1 MAVVASPRQR
11 AERPRSALFEHRS
24 EAWLLAGIILVGAL
38 LRFTTLGV
46 QSFWF
51 DEATTWQI
59 VSHGLG
65 HVFSQVPRTE
75 STPPLYYVL
84 LWLWS
89 RVFGLSEAG
98 LRSLSAVFG
107 TATIVVMWAIG
118 RRLASER
125 AGLVAALLTATN
137 PFLVWYSQEARAYAL
152 LLVMSAVSLLALVR
166 VLASPSPRRVL
177 AWGVSCALA
186 LAAHYYAAVVIVP
199 EALWLAVALRRRGVL
214 TLQRIGLGVLPIV
227 VVGGAQLP
235 LMIHQNDGRAGYIA
249 NSGSLPYR
257 VVQLFKQDL
266 IGEGQPAKG
275 LLTAICAVAVVIGL
289 GLLLARARRD
299 ERTAALAP
307 LAIGLGGV
315 VVAIVVAKVGTDY
328 FNTRNL
334 LPTWPALLL
343 VVALG
348 LGASGAGRLG
358 ALGAAMLVAVG
369 VVCVVN
375 VDTNQRYQRL
385 NWRGAAHALGPATE
399 PRAIV
404 SDIHSSVELDPY
416 LRRLAPFPQ
425 GAAPLVRE
433 VDLVWLQRTSP
444 WGAIT
449 PITPAPL
456 PGFTLE
462 PTIRT
467 TSYVV
472 VRYRAATPTPEPYA
486 ALSRLYSPLR
496 RERRRRSALRRLLQR
511 PAGLLVQRRRLG
523 LLARRRS

>member
-11 AERPRSALFEHRS
+11 AERPRSALFEDRS

-98 LRSLSAVFG
+98 LRSFSALCG
-107 TATIVVMWAIG
+107 TATIAVVWAIG
-118 RRLASER
+118 RRLASPR
-125 AGLVAALLTATN
+125 AGLIAALLTATN
-137 PFLVWYSQEARAYAL
+137 PFLVWYSQEARAYSL
-152 LLVMSAVSLLALVR
+152 LLAMSAVSLLALVR

-199 EALWLAVALRRRGVL
+199 EALWLAIVLRRRGLLNLERVVL
-214 TLQRIGLGVLPIV
+214 GLAPII

-235 LMIHQNDGRAGYIA
+235 LMIHQNDGRASYIA

-275 LLTAICAVAVVIGL
+275 LLTAICSVAVVL
-289 GLLLARARRD
+289 GLALLLTRSRREERSSAVTPLVVGVGGILLA
-299 ERTAALAP
+299 
-307 LAIGLGGV
+307 
-315 VVAIVVAKVGTDY
+315 IVIAKIGTDY

-334 LPTWPALLL
+334 LPTWPALLV

-358 ALGAAMLVAVG
+358 ALGTAMIVAVG
-369 VVCVVN
+369 LFCIFN
-375 VDTNQRYQRL
+375 VDLNPLYQRQ
-385 NWRGAAHALGPATE
+385 NWRGAAHVLGPATQ

-404 SDIHSSVELDPY
+404 SDLHSEVPLEPY
-416 LRRLAPFPQ
+416 LRGLGAFPAAGAP
-425 GAAPLVRE
+425 VRE
-433 VDLVWLQRTSP
+433 VDLIWLQRTAQ
-444 WGAIT
+444 WG
-449 PITPAPL
+449 PIGPLTPAAL
-456 PGFTLE
+456 PGFTAG
-462 PTIRT
+462 PVTRT
-467 TSYVV
+467 NSYVV
-472 VRYRAATPTPEPYA
+472 VRYRAARPTLEPYA
-486 ALSRLYSPLR
+486 TLSRLYPDPTRMLT
-496 RERRRRSALRRLLQR
+496 LLQR
-511 PAGLLVQRRRLG
+511 
-523 LLARRRS
+523 

>member
-1 MAVVASPRQR
+1 MAAVASPPKR
-11 AERPRSALFEHRS
+11 ATGSRSALSPQRPHW
-24 EAWLLAGIILVGAL
+24 WLLAGIVLVGAV
-38 LRFTTLGV
+38 LRFPTLGE

-59 VSHGLG
+59 VAHGLG
-65 HVFSQVPRTE
+65 HVLHQVPQTE

-84 LWLWS
+84 LWCWS
-89 RVFGLSEAG
+89 RVFGLSETG

-107 TATIVVMWAIG
+107 TATIIVMWAIG
-118 RRLASER
+118 RRVVSER
-125 AGLVAALLTATN
+125 AGLVAALLTAAN
-137 PFLVWYSQEARAYAL
+137 PFLIWYSQEARAYAL
-152 LLVMSAVSLLALVR
+152 LLLMSAISLLALVR
-166 VLASPSPRRVL
+166 VLSSPSRGRVL
-177 AWGVSCALA
+177 AWGVSAALA

-214 TLQRIGLGVLPIV
+214 TLQRIGLGVLPVVIV
-227 VVGGAQLP
+227 GAAQLP
-235 LMIHQNDGRAGYIA
+235 LMIHQNDGRAGYIST
-249 NSGSLPYR
+249 SGSLPYR
-257 VVQLFKQDL
+257 VAQLFKQDL
-266 IGEGQPAKG
+266 IGEGQPVKG

-334 LPTWPALLL
+334 LPTWPALML

-358 ALGAAMLVAVG
+358 AFGAALLVAVG
-369 VVCVVN
+369 VFCVVN
-375 VDTNQRYQRL
+375 TDTNQHYQRL
-385 NWRGAAHALGPATE
+385 NWRGAAHALGPATA

-404 SDIHSSVELDPY
+404 SDIHSEVPLDPY

-425 GAAPLVRE
+425 GGAPLVRE
-433 VDLVWLQRTSP
+433 VDLIWLQRSSP
-444 WGAIT
+444 WGAIS

-472 VRYRAATPTPEPYA
+472 VRYRAPTPTPEPYA
-486 ALSRLYSPLR
+486 ALSRLYPLPAR
-496 RERRRRSALRRLLQR
+496 TLTLLQR
-511 PAGLLVQRRRLG
+511 P
-523 LLARRRS
+523 